1 LSLLE
6 VILAIAILA
15 AGMTLIGE
23 LMRIG
28 GRHATAAVDLTKAQ
42 MYCESVVSE
51 IAIGSIAAQAV
62 DQTPMEIDPGWL
74 YSVDVQDVAL
84 QGLISVRVSVQ
95 SAADTSLNPRGASL
109 TRWMIDPDLDLT
121 EQAEDQEAMDPVP

>member
-1 LSLLE
+1 LE

-28 GRHATAAVDLTKAQ
+28 GRHATAAVNLTKAE
-42 MYCESVVSE
+42 MYCESMISQ
-51 IAIGSIAAQAV
+51 IAIGSIAAQAASN
-62 DQTPMEIDPGWL
+62 TPIDIDPNWL
-74 YSVDVQDVAL
+74 YSVEVQDVAL
-84 QGLISVRVSVQ
+84 EGLLSVRVSVQ
-95 SAADTSLNPRGASL
+95 WAADTSLNPRTASL

-121 EQAEDQEAMDPVP
+121 QQAEDQEAMDQVP